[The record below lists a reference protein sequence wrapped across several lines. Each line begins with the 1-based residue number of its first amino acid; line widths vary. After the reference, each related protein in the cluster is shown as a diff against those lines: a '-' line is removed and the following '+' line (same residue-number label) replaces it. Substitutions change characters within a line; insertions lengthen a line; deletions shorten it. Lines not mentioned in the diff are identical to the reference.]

1 MTTSSTPSTSA
12 TTTTATTQLQ
22 KIGQITELAGVGAF
36 AGGIILSIHHY
47 AIGALCVGGAL
58 AYLVGRKLRGLS

>member
-1 MTTSSTPSTSA
+1 VSTSPTPTPA
-12 TTTTATTQLQ
+12 TTTTTTTQLQ
-22 KIGQITELAGVGAF
+22 KIGQIIELAGVGAF
-36 AGGIILSIHHY
+36 AGGIILSAHHY